1 MMVLFT
7 QPLGHLLL
15 GVALALQLMGFFW
28 IRRIVD
34 IEI

>member
-1 MMVLFT
+1 LMIAAAVF
-7 QPLGHLLL
+7 
-15 GVALALQLMGFFW
+15 LQIIGFFA